1 MALKI
6 NVRKESEVPRPTAA
20 GKVNEE
26 LEALKER
33 MAALPAGMVLELEA
47 VGGRTVR
54 GVKAMVTRAARAL
67 GTSWRHWHAGNK
79 VYARPTRRRRRR
91 RAAAATT
98 AGKKK

>member
-26 LEALKER
+26 LESLKER
-33 MAALPAGMVLELEA
+33 MRSLPAGMVLELEVA
-47 VGGRTVR
+47 SGRTIR
-54 GVKAMVTRAARAL
+54 GAKAMVTRAARAL

-91 RAAAATT
+91 RAVATP
-98 AGKKK
+98 AKKK